1 MKTCNKCGKRGLYWN
16 KEYFEKNGKWKLS
29 DHRNKDGEW
38 CIKSNFIKKEFK
50 QTSKKDCILC
60 PLCTESNFGLC
71 RSEKQY
77 ELHKKVHHPNG
88 ETLTDLDYHAPFISK
103 YTIKTFYKSDP
114 HYLKYV

>member
-1 MKTCNKCGKRGLYWN
+1 MLT
-16 KEYFEKNGKWKLS
+16 
-29 DHRNKDGEW
+29 
-38 CIKSNFIKKEFK
+38 
-50 QTSKKDCILC
+50 KKDCILC